1 MGLPSLF
8 LLPIALPLPL
18 PFRTQML
25 MRHATGLRRSH
36 RVIERL
42 LRPALP
48 HPLHVARPVRVG
60 G

>member
-1 MGLPSLF
+1 MGLSSLF
-8 LLPIALPLPL
+8 LLPTPLPSL
-18 PFRTQML
+18 FESKML